1 MVISRAQ
8 EAGLISL
15 VEISGVFEVLIIY
28 HPSSILILNKL
39 RSKPKGAAGE
49 RAVITIITNSGRSG
63 EMGSIKHQVGLL
75 TESQC
80 WAGGAPPPRNTCI
93 CYLEGGSG
101 VAERNSVRPLSW
113 END

>member
-49 RAVITIITNSGRSG
+49 REMITIITNSGRSG
-63 EMGSIKHQVGLL
+63 EMGSVKHQAGLL

-93 CYLEGGSG
+93 CYLEGGQVLLSG
-101 VAERNSVRPLSW
+101 IV
-113 END
+113 